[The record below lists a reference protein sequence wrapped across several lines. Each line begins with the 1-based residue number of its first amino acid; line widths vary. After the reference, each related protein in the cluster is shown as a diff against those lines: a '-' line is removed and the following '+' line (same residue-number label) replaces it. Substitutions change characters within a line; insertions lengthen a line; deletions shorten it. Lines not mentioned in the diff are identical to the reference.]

1 MSVSIFVSHLMLK
14 MFPFT
19 KWTGGEL
26 VFLMNLEVKPFKI
39 INDGI
44 SKCNWKQI
52 WVHFGCWDV

>member
-1 MSVSIFVSHLMLK
+1 MSISIIVSHLMLK

-26 VFLMNLEVKPFKI
+26 GFLMNLEVKPFKI

-44 SKCNWKQI
+44 
-52 WVHFGCWDV
+52 

>member
-1 MSVSIFVSHLMLK
+1 MSISIIVSHLMLK

-26 VFLMNLEVKPFKI
+26 VFFFIMNLEVKPFKI

-44 SKCNWKQI
+44 
-52 WVHFGCWDV
+52 